1 MGSEMCI
8 RDRDDTSAVPVYLK
22 ASYILITVAV
32 AAAASRT
39 YQPHRQW
46 PWYPLAMLTA
56 SLQAAWLAGVTLLL
70 CLERA
75 KPWRMA
81 RHALVGCGAIGLVG
95 NTAIFTF
102 NGGQLNGVTFTPGN
116 ASAYV
121 SFPLWSLM
129 LLGGISYNEKLRTAA
144 KFVASSLSLSQ
155 IGDRELSAFA
165 QAQPAE
171 LHDEFKEGDHHDEL
185 HDACAGEV
193 VSCAES
199 RANTKLNSLDDGT
212 PESVFGPGSSFRLRK
227 RDGCGGGL
235 DLSLIHI

>member
-1 MGSEMCI
+1 MIIHS
-8 RDRDDTSAVPVYLK
+8 P
-22 ASYILITVAV
+22 
-32 AAAASRT
+32 AARE
-39 YQPHRQW
+39 
-46 PWYPLAMLTA
+46 LADHDCGE
-56 SLQAAWLAGVTLLL
+56 SS
-70 CLERA
+70 LERA

-116 ASAYV
+116 VSAYV

-171 LHDEFKEGDHHDEL
+171 LHDGFKEGDHHNEI
-185 HDACAGEV
+185 HDASAGEV
-193 VSCAES
+193 VACAALADGRVAVS
-199 RANTKLNSLDDGT
+199 RATTQGAARRSLNHS
-212 PESVFGPGSSFRLRK
+212 K
-227 RDGCGGGL
+227 KCGCR
-235 DLSLIHI
+235 